1 MSLAKPV
8 VERDITATVG
18 NQEKLLIHHTL
29 GITISYSEC
38 FCAFATAKQHFK
50 HSLAPPTFSQQG
62 CKIFKK
68 RKHTSGCTKDS
79 LASCAQTLQ

>member
-18 NQEKLLIHHTL
+18 NHTL